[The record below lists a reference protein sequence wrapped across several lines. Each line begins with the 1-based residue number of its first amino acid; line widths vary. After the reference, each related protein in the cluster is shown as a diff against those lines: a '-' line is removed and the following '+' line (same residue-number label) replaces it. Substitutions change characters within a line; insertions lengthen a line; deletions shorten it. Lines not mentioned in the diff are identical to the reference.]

1 MAKLIYR
8 LTKGFLYGAV
18 CGLFFSV
25 ATYLLAQAVAGI
37 GVVLGLEPAQLSAI
51 IFGACVVG
59 GIGMEYADW
68 IDEKEKKE

>member
-25 ATYLLAQAVAGI
+25 ATYLLASAVIEI
-37 GVVLGLEPAQLSAI
+37 GVIIGLTPAQLSSI

-68 IDEKEKKE
+68 IDEKK

>member
-25 ATYLLAQAVAGI
+25 ATYLLASAVLGI
-37 GVVLGLEPAQLSAI
+37 GVVIGLTPAQLSGI
-51 IFGACVVG
+51 IFGACLVG

-68 IDEKEKKE
+68 MDEKKE